1 MNMNYVPCTVQ
12 DSGKT
17 KISSC
22 PQEAH
27 SPVKEKDK
35 SMITSG
41 QCGANNNRQRIA
53 GKWRKEQSVF
63 GGVMVMV
70 VIWQHPGKRPYAGW
84 VLRKS
89 SFPDIRLDKFL
100 PGWGMV
106 QRQGS
111 VKIRECGACLGS
123 YKKLKTVRHG
133 RLQWEVSLRKKAERI
148 WEGMVQHFKKRGL
161 CALTL
166 AFHLVY
172 HTHSRGEG
180 ASGGTRPI
188 DPQ

>member
-1 MNMNYVPCTVQ
+1 MYHARLGQ
-12 DSGKT
+12 DKT
-17 KISSC
+17 SSC

-53 GKWRKEQSVF
+53 GKRRKERSVF
-63 GGVMVMV
+63 GGVVVMV
-70 VIWQHPGKRPYAGW
+70 VIWQHPGKKTYARW

-123 YKKLKTVRHG
+123 YKKLKTVRVSRAWETAVRSELEEESGKDLGGHG
-133 RLQWEVSLRKKAERI
+133 A
-148 WEGMVQHFKKRGL
+148 
-161 CALTL
+161 
-166 AFHLVY
+166 AF
-172 HTHSRGEG
+172 
-180 ASGGTRPI
+180 
-188 DPQ
+188 